1 MNRISVIS
9 FSLLLLTVILH
20 QRTADAV
27 DMYPSKPIRF
37 VVPFP
42 PGGSDTVAR
51 ILAQKLS
58 TSMNQSFIIDNRAGA
73 GGLLGS
79 AIAAKS
85 APDGY
90 TLLFATASYPINANL
105 YSKLQFDPVKD
116 FSAIALICSGPESLV
131 VSASVSARSVQ
142 EFIDLAKAKPG
153 VLNYASTGTGSITHL
168 AGELFTSMSGI
179 SLIHVPYK
187 GTGEAMTQTM
197 GGQVQA
203 AFVPIGAA
211 LPFARAGKLRILGVG
226 SMKRSPIDPNVPTI
240 AEAGIP
246 GYEVLTWYG
255 VLAPARTSFRVV
267 SRLNSEIN
275 AILVQADMLKQLS
288 ALGFDATPGTPEE
301 FDRYLKAEI
310 KKWGVLVSKLGLRQ

>member
-1 MNRISVIS
+1 MGKLLILSL
-9 FSLLLLTVILH
+9 FSLALLAH
-20 QRTADAV
+20 QSDSFAAEA
-27 DMYPSKPIRF
+27 YPTKPVRF

-58 TSMNQSFIIDNRAGA
+58 ISMGQPVIIDNRAGA

-79 AIAAKS
+79 AIAAKA

-90 TLLFATASYPINANL
+90 TLLFATASYPINAHL

-116 FSAIALICSGPESLV
+116 FTAVALVSSGPESLV
-131 VSASVSARSVQ
+131 VGASMTARTVK

-153 VLNYASTGTGSITHL
+153 VINYASTGTGSITHL

-179 SLIHVPYK
+179 SLTHVPYK
-187 GTGEAMTQTM
+187 GTGEAMIQTM
-197 GGQVQA
+197 SGQVQA

-226 SMKRSPIDPNVPTI
+226 SAKRSPLDPAVPTI
-240 AEAGIP
+240 AEAGVP

-255 VLAPARTSFRVV
+255 VLAPAGTPSAIVA
-267 SRLNSEIN
+267 RLNREIN
-275 AILVQADMLKQLS
+275 AALKQADTVKQLT
-288 ALGFDATPGTPEE
+288 ALGFDATPGTPAE
-301 FDRYLKAEI
+301 FDRYLKAELDR
-310 KKWGVLVSKLGLRQ
+310 WGGMVRKLGLRQ